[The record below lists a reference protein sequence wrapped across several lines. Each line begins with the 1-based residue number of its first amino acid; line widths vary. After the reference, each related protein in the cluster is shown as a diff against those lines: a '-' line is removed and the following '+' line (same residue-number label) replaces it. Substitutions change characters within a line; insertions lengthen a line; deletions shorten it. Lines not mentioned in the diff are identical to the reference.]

1 MSRPRRYG
9 RAPDDAYEER
19 FRELVRTVTRDPRR
33 EPEPEPRRLD
43 VDDEVPGRVIV
54 ARIELRREVRR
65 G

>member
-9 RAPDDAYEER
+9 RRPDDAYEER
-19 FRELVRTVTRDPRR
+19 FRELVATLAKSDPRR
-33 EPEPEPRRLD
+33 EPEPRRLD
-43 VDDEVPGRVIV
+43 ADDEVPGRVLL